1 MRLNGRNVSPP
12 TFLTRS
18 LDIPVILGGL
28 FRSFLLLPALDRG
41 GGKVECRSG
50 WNRTGIDPF
59 TVLCFQAFW
68 PVSSYLQ
75 LIGQCLHFECPWR
88 LEVLARVLAP

>member
-28 FRSFLLLPALDRG
+28 FRSFLLLPTLDRG
-41 GGKVECRSG
+41 GGKV
-50 WNRTGIDPF
+50 D
-59 TVLCFQAFW
+59 
-68 PVSSYLQ
+68 
-75 LIGQCLHFECPWR
+75 IGAVRPGQG
-88 LEVLARVLAP
+88 